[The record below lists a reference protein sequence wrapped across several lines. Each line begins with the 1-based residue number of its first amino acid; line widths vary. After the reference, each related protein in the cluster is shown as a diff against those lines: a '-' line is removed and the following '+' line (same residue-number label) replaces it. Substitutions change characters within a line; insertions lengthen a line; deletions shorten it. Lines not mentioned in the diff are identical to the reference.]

1 MFSKVLVANRGE
13 IAVRVLQTLQAM
25 GIATVSV
32 FADPDANAPHVG
44 LSDEAYP
51 LGGATAEETYLNRAK
66 IIDIAVRCGVEAVH
80 PGYGFLS
87 ENPEFSRDCA
97 SAGLVF
103 IGPDPDTIELLGDK
117 IRSKDGAIRA
127 GVPVVPSSPIWL
139 PGDEKPHGLVSEIG
153 LPLLIKAAAGGG
165 GRGMR
170 IVERIEELELALE
183 SASREASAAFGDGRV
198 FLERYIPSA
207 RHVEFQVLS
216 DSAGTTIHLMERECS
231 VQRRYQK
238 VIEETPSP
246 ALDETLRCA
255 MAKSAVA
262 MAVSA
267 GYTNAGTVEFLV
279 DPQTGEYYFLEM
291 NARIQVEHPVTEETL
306 RLDIVE
312 LQTRIAAGERLIISQ
327 DDIRPT
333 GHALECRIY
342 AEDPYSNFAP
352 AAGRLLAWR
361 PPSGMGIR
369 LDSGVAEGQEITAY
383 YDSMLA
389 KLVVWGPDRISA
401 IGRMIR
407 ALESFPVL
415 GVTTN
420 IPFLIKALGHPDFL
434 SGVYDTSFID
444 NHSVLTTS
452 DSDSFQFAASEISES
467 FWQAN
472 GNSTMRQVSDGPRD
486 NQNPWQGLPKS
497 VFP

>member
-44 LSDEAYP
+44 LADEAYP
-51 LGGATAEETYLNRAK
+51 LGGTTAEETYLNRAK

-103 IGPDPDTIELLGDK
+103 IGPDPDTIELSGDK